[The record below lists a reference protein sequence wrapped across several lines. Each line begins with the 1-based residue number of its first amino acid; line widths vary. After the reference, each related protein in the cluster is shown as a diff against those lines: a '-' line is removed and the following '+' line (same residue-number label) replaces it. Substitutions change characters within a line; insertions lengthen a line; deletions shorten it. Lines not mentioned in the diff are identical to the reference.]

1 MEVLSAIHRAQ
12 ERLGC
17 EFTREEFTA
26 GQIGAL
32 MISSDFNDKVL
43 VS

>member
-12 ERLGC
+12 ERLGR

-26 GQIGAL
+26 RQIGAL
-32 MISSDFNDKVL
+32 IDPQRF
-43 VS
+43 